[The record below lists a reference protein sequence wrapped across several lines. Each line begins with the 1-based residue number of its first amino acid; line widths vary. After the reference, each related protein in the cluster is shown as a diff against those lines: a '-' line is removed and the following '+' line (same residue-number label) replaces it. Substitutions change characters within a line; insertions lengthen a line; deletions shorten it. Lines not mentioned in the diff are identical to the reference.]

1 MKKIVLSLAIA
12 TVMLSSFTTYAA
24 DKTPGIAVK
33 QALSREFSQ
42 AKDVEWTSLSK
53 EGVYQAKFTYNNE
66 SLQAFFTE
74 DGEFLGTTRQ
84 ISKNQLPILVV
95 AALEKQYND
104 YRVATAFEYSKTDGL
119 SYYITIV
126 SANGAMVLKA
136 AGNGDLSV
144 YKKNVH

>member
-12 TVMLSSFTTYAA
+12 TVMFSSFTTYAA
-24 DKTPGIAVK
+24 DKAPSIVVK

-42 AKDVEWTSLSK
+42 AKDVEWTTVNK

-84 ISKNQLPILVV
+84 ITKNQLPILIVS
-95 AALEKQYND
+95 ALEKQYAD
-104 YRVATAFEYSKTDGL
+104 YRVATVFEYSKTDGL
-119 SYYITIV
+119 AYYITIIN
-126 SANGAMVLKA
+126 SNGAMVLKA
-136 AGNGDLSV
+136 TGNGDLSV
-144 YKKNVH
+144 FKKNVH